1 MKRPRRGEIRQ
12 PERAREDAG
21 AGLGP
26 ELPAW
31 KAFVVQ
37 FDRETGAKPG
47 VFAGRIEHLSSGQ
60 RARFHTRK
68 ELLAILAELLQQVG
82 VVSQRRP

>member
-1 MKRPRRGEIRQ
+1 MKRRGERRE
-12 PERAREDAG
+12 PERAREDVSAP
-21 AGLGP
+21 LGP

-37 FDRETGAKPG
+37 FDRDTGAKRG

-68 ELLAILAELLQQVG
+68 ELLAILAELLHQIGVG
-82 VVSQRRP
+82 SQRRQ